1 MKAFSITVVAVSALF
16 FASCSNTDTT
26 VNEEELK
33 DTLDHPM
40 TGYDSIGMKADTVS
54 FLVEAAKGGMA
65 EVHAGNTG
73 KSQATNPRVKKY
85 ADMLVKDHS
94 AANEK
99 VKILAASKNVV
110 LPTTVDDMHKQM
122 MAETS
127 EKKGNDFDKA
137 FMQQMVK
144 DHEEDIRK
152 FEDAQGKEQDSAI
165 ITFIKGTLPVLRKHL
180 DSANAIVR
188 DLK

>member
-1 MKAFSITVVAVSALF
+1 MKKIFFATMVLSAFSYM
-16 FASCSNTDTT
+16 SCNNTDTT

-33 DTLDHPM
+33 DTLGHPM
-40 TGYDSIGMKADTVS
+40 TAYDSIGLKQDTVS
-54 FLVEAAKGGMA
+54 FLVEAAKGGLA
-65 EVHAGNTG
+65 EVHAGNTA

-85 ADMLVKDHS
+85 GDMLVKDHS

-99 VKILAASKNVV
+99 VKLLAASKNVV

-122 MAETS
+122 MADAS
-127 EKKGNDFDKA
+127 AKKGNDFDKA

-152 FEDAQGKEQDSAI
+152 FEDAQGREKDSAI
-165 ITFIKGTLPVLRKHL
+165 VTFIKGTLPVLRKHL
-180 DSANAIVR
+180 DSAKAIEK